1 MVLVLGGAAS
11 MPDPSGQVAL
21 VFSPRLSAPEALS
34 AAAATG
40 ARIVRL
46 GRFSWIVVVAPEP
59 GDSGFTARAYQDGA
73 LALLNPQI
81 AGGCPDPSQPSSSS
95 RRTQ

>member
-1 MVLVLGGAAS
+1 

-21 VFSPRLSAPEALS
+21 VFSPRLAAPEALS

-59 GDSGFTARAYQDGA
+59 GDAGYTARAYQGGA
-73 LALLNPQI
+73 LALLNPQL
-81 AGGCPDPSQPSSSS
+81 AGGCPDPTQSSSSS